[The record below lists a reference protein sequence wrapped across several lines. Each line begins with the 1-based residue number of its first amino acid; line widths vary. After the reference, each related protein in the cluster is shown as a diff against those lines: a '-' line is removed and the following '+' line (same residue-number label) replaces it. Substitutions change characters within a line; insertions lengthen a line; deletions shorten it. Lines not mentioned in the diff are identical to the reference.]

1 MGGTW
6 KQFELFTKQDAES
19 ETGDLSPLPRF
30 TSPETDNEKLLNY
43 QYEFYRKD
51 KQKALEKMYALSLA
65 ICRRMVNQYMQSKK
79 VYFSDADEKA
89 HDASMYVLTRFMK
102 PNSTYAI
109 RKSFIAALHH
119 AVLYTLCHRRKVDL
133 IVDFVDPV
141 TLTNC

>member
-1 MGGTW
+1 MGILE
-6 KQFELFTKQDAES
+6 QLELFTEQEKSDETS
-19 ETGDLSPLPRF
+19 EVPALPYF
-30 TSPETDNEKLLNY
+30 PEAKTDNEKLLNY

-51 KQKALEKMYALSLA
+51 KQQALAKMYTLSLT

-79 VYFSDADEKA
+79 IYLSDADEKA